1 MDHHRK
7 TMPVTWKIAL
17 LLLFAGFLDADAAE
31 GEKPN
36 ILLIYTD
43 DQGSVDARCY
53 GARDLTT
60 PAMDSLAE
68 KGVRFTQMLAPAAVC
83 SPSRAGLLGGCIPMR
98 LGAPGNISSARG
110 GKGLSPRL
118 YLLPEALQD
127 AGYRTHPV
135 G

>member
-1 MDHHRK
+1 
-7 TMPVTWKIAL
+7 MPFACKIAL
-17 LLLFAGFLDADAAE
+17 FLLFAGSLLPRVVAAR
-31 GEKPN
+31 PN

-60 PAMDSLAE
+60 PAMDSLAA

-98 LGAPGNISSARG
+98 LGAPGNISSSRG

-118 YLLPEALQD
+118 YLSYLF
-127 AGYRTHPV
+127 YCKT
-135 G
+135 